1 MFNDKCKVWN
11 FAPFVEAFNPLSA
24 LGGKGEIMNIYKGIK
39 ILSLICFLAIG
50 IFAQTGATVSGI
62 IIDNGKRV
70 LGTDVQ
76 LANENGVTETTKTD
90 SKGRFTF
97 KNIKSGKYVVKGQLL
112 CQPREKEILVE
123 NSSISDLTL
132 EFNSSLCISQTQPFN
147 LIKETVTIS
156 ADSKQTLEEVAKTVN
171 VIGGQE
177 MRDRADFALVESLRT
192 IPGFRVQQLGG
203 FGRTATIKT
212 RGLRN
217 QDTAILLDGVRFR
230 DASAITGD
238 ASAFLSDFTLTSVSR
253 VEVLRGSG
261 SSLYGTNAIGG
272 TVDFQTPKPESGW
285 HGQLGSAFGGLGL
298 SRFRG
303 NTSYGT
309 DKFGFNV
316 GVSRTAYTAGIDK
329 DDDANNTNFQ
339 SRIEY
344 NPFEN
349 TNISARFFLSDAFV
363 KLNSNPDTFGA
374 LPTNNAQIIN
384 AIPNVNFAAD
394 ANDPDNFQKSNFFNG
409 QIVLTQV
416 INSKL
421 VFRGLYSGLRTERRN
436 ENDVLGVG
444 FQSASDASFDGTIQ
458 TVNGNFKFTPNRF
471 NEITFG
477 YEFEQENFGN
487 EGFTPTGTQ
496 NFFTRAKQSSNTF
509 YAQDLVSLLDGNLQ
523 LAGGFRAQVFNL
535 KTPNFSLNNAPYT
548 NVTLENP
555 PNAYTFDGAISY
567 FVEKT
572 KTKFRAH
579 VGNGYRVPSLY
590 ERFGTFYSNFGTP
603 SFVALGD
610 PDLKPE
616 KSIAYDAG
624 IEQNLFDNRAKL
636 SATYFYTKLIDTI
649 GFGNVV
655 PNIGTTARPFGGY
668 LTTKGGIARG
678 AEFSAKVKA
687 TATTDIFASYT
698 YTNSDQRIPQVTG
711 NPNLSTLGIPER
723 QFTLVF
729 NQRFDRLWVNFD
741 FLATS
746 NYLAPIFSNN
756 TFQTYVYRFDGN
768 RRADLTTGYTIPF
781 RREKLNL
788 RIFGTIEN
796 LFDNEY
802 YENGFRTVG
811 INGRIGVSFGF

>member
-1 MFNDKCKVWN
+1 MK
-11 FAPFVEAFNPLSA
+11 
-24 LGGKGEIMNIYKGIK
+24 IIK
-39 ILSLICFLAIG
+39 ILSLICFFTIG
-50 IFAQTGATVSGI
+50 IFAQTNGNISGLVMVKDKPLPNATVTLKSKQNEI
-62 IIDNGKRV
+62 RTTVSDANGKYSFDNVAAGEYEITASLNTSTQRIIKVGKNQSLTIDLDLYLDARRV
-70 LGTDVQ
+70 YR
-76 LANENGVTETTKTD
+76 AFNE
-90 SKGRFTF
+90 F
-97 KNIKSGKYVVKGQLL
+97 I
-112 CQPREKEILVE
+112 
-123 NSSISDLTL
+123 
-132 EFNSSLCISQTQPFN
+132 
-147 LIKETVTIS
+147 TIS
-156 ADSKQTLEEVAKTVN
+156 ADSNQTVEQVSKTVN
-171 VIGGQE
+171 VIDGQE

-203 FGRTATIKT
+203 FGRTASIKT

-217 QDTAILLDGVRFR
+217 QDTAILIDGVRFR
-230 DASAITGD
+230 DASSITGD
-238 ASAFLSDFTLTSVSR
+238 ASAFLSDFTLTSVSK

-285 HGQLGSAFGGLGL
+285 HGQFGGAFGGLGL

-309 DKFGFNV
+309 DKIGFNV
-316 GVSRTAYTAGIDK
+316 GASRTDYRKGIDG
-329 DDDANNTNFQ
+329 DDDAENTNFQ

-344 NPFEN
+344 NPFQN
-349 TNISARFFLSDAFV
+349 TNISARFFVSDASV
-363 KLNSNPDTFGA
+363 NLNSSPDTFGA
-374 LPTNNAQIIN
+374 LPAANAQIIN
-384 AIPNVNFAAD
+384 AIPNVNFTAD
-394 ANDPDNFQKSNFFNG
+394 ANDPDAVQDSNFFNG
-409 QIVLTQV
+409 QIALTQV

-421 VFRGLYSGLRTERRN
+421 VFRGLYSGLKTERKNR
-436 ENDVLGVG
+436 NDVLGVG
-444 FQSASDASFDGTIQ
+444 FQSPSSSLFDGTIH
-458 TVNGNFKFTPNRF
+458 TANANFSFTPNRF

-477 YEFEQENFGN
+477 YEFEQENYGN

-535 KTPNFSLNNAPYT
+535 KTPNFSLNNAPYS

-555 PNAYTFDGAISY
+555 PTAYTFDGAISY

-572 KTKFRAH
+572 KTKLRAH

-590 ERFGTFYSNFGTP
+590 ERFGTFYSTFGGNR
-603 SFVALGD
+603 FVALGD
-610 PDLKPE
+610 PNLKPE

-655 PNIGTTARPFGGY
+655 SNIGTTARPFGGY
-668 LTTKGGIARG
+668 INTKGGIARG

-687 TATTDIFASYT
+687 TASTDIFASYT

-746 NYLAPIFSNN
+746 NYLAPIFSNS
-756 TFQTYVYRFDGN
+756 TFRTYVYRFDGN
-768 RRADLTTGYTIPF
+768 RRADLTAGYTIPF
-781 RREKLNL
+781 RAEKLNL
-788 RIFGTIEN
+788 RIFATAEN

-802 YENGFRTVG
+802 YENGFRTAG
-811 INGRIGVSFGF
+811 INARFGVSFGF